1 MEQTLVKIEWVEYL
15 VIFMYLAFLMGIGY
29 VFRKFNKNAADYFKS
44 GSQGTWWLM
53 GASLF
58 MAGVSSVTF
67 TANAG
72 VAYRAGWSIF
82 AVYLGGTIAGILQAL
97 IFAAW
102 FRQMRATTFPEVVRE
117 RYSENLQQWY
127 AITAIFFSLLAGA
140 MMTYGISIFISG
152 VFGWNVK
159 VIIAVIA
166 TVVILY
172 STFGGRWGVMAADF
186 VQSLVLIPVAIVVT
200 VLCLKHP
207 EIGGFTGFLTKIKE
221 LGLTEQYAPF
231 KSVAYCNENLGG
243 VFTTGWLMAMLVVGV
258 VNGCAINMSVRYF
271 GVKDGAEAKKTA
283 WLQTILA
290 TGAIFFWFIPPMTAR
305 LLFSEQVQAINLPQP
320 SEAAFAIAAL
330 NVLPAGLI
338 GLVVVAMF
346 SATTSSAAPL
356 LNMNAAMVVRDVY
369 PFVHRTIGS
378 ESRWSRKSRTI
389 GWIVLIALTTA
400 FWYFGYIREL
410 ELCKMFADIIILLTV
425 PLLLLVGLPFGIGRA
440 VEGTANKLKK
450 PIEKDRMDVIDAQI
464 TNLVIGLAIM
474 AMALGFSS
482 LKETGMFDI
491 MMLVMATVGTPMGIP
506 MFMGMF
512 VKRVPAWAGF
522 FSMGCSYIPSALTMM
537 SKKQMFGME
546 PWPIE
551 KSIFWCLGVGIVA
564 YLATMPFWKTA
575 PQEYRERVDKFFKK
589 MHTPINF
596 EEEIG
601 KGNDYMQLLM
611 VGRLTLS
618 VAAFMLLLVIFPAVK
633 GNMGG
638 VKSVI
643 GLAVLPLAIG
653 ILMEYAG
660 YRMRKKDETG
670 K

>member
-1 MEQTLVKIEWVEYL
+1 MEQAAGHIEWVEYL
-15 VIFMYLAFLMGIGY
+15 VIFLYLAFLMGIGY

-82 AVYLGGTIAGILQAL
+82 AVYLGGTLAGLLQAL
-97 IFAAW
+97 ILAAW

-117 RYSENLQQWY
+117 RFSENLQQWY
-127 AITAIFFSLLAGA
+127 AVTAIFFSLLAGA

-152 VFGWNVK
+152 VFGWSVQL
-159 VIIAVIA
+159 IIIVIA

-186 VQSLVLIPVAIVVT
+186 VQSLVLIPVAVVVT

-207 EIGGFTGFLTKIKE
+207 EIGGFGGFLSKIKE
-221 LGLTEQYAPF
+221 MGLTEQYAPF
-231 KSVAYCNENLGG
+231 KSTAYCNENLGG
-243 VFTTGWLMAMLVVGV
+243 MFATGWLMAMVAVGI

-271 GVKDGAEAKKTA
+271 GVKDGREAQKTA
-283 WLQTILA
+283 WLQTLLA
-290 TGAIFFWFIPPMTAR
+290 TGATFFWFIPPMTAR
-305 LLFSEQVQAINLPQP
+305 MLFADQVAAINLPQP
-320 SEAAFAIAAL
+320 AEAAFAIAAL

-369 PFVHRTIGS
+369 PFIHKTIGS
-378 ESRWSRKSRTI
+378 ESKWSKKTRAI
-389 GWIVLIALTTA
+389 GWIILIGITA
-400 FWYFGYIREL
+400 ASWFLGNKQGIAFF
-410 ELCKMFADIIILLTV
+410 KVVSDIIILITV
-425 PLLLLVGLPFGIGRA
+425 PLLLLVGIPFGIGRA
-440 VEGTANKLKK
+440 IDGSAKKMNK
-450 PIEKDRMDVIDAQI
+450 PIGKDRMDVIDAQI
-464 TNLVIGLAIM
+464 TNLVVGLAIM

-482 LKETGMFDI
+482 LKNTGMFDI

-512 VKRVPAWAGF
+512 VKRVPAWSGF
-522 FSMGCSYIPSALTMM
+522 FSMGCSFIPSILTVM

-575 PQEYRERVDKFFKK
+575 PQEYRDRVENFFKK

-601 KGNDYMQLLM
+601 KGNDYLQLLM

-618 VAAFMLLLVIFPAVK
+618 VAIFMLLLVIFPLTK
-633 GNMGG
+633 GNLGG
-638 VKSVI
+638 VKSVLS
-643 GLAVLPLAIG
+643 LAGIPLAIG
-653 ILMEYAG
+653 LLMEYAG
-660 YRMRKKDETG
+660 HRMRKKQKASE
-670 K
+670 